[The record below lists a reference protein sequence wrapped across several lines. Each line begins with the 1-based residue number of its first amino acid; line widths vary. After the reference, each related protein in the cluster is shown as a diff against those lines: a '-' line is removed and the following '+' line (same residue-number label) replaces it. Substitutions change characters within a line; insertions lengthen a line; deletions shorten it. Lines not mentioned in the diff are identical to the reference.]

1 MPAPVTQN
9 LEMIYNK
16 LYELSVQIGQLIDR
30 KIYSELI
37 TFMAKKEKLLKEAE
51 IEVKKL
57 QGQEF
62 KSDKLKEICIKYQ
75 NQEMA
80 NIEALK
86 AIKEDIK
93 QELTKTAQSSKLLNA
108 YSPNKELK
116 QGNILDYRQ

>member
-1 MPAPVTQN
+1 MPAPITQN

-37 TFMAKKEKLLKEAE
+37 TYMNRKDKLLKEAE
-51 IEVKKL
+51 EQISKL
-57 QGQEF
+57 KGQEF
-62 KSDKLKEICIKYQ
+62 NSDNLKEICTKYQ
-75 NQEMA
+75 KQELA

-86 AIKEDIK
+86 AIKEDLK
-93 QELTKTAQSSKLLNA
+93 NELRKTSQSSKLLNA
-108 YSPNKELK
+108 YAQNKELK

>member
-1 MPAPVTQN
+1 MPAPITQN

-86 AIKEDIK
+86 TIKEDIK

-108 YSPNKELK
+108 YSSNKELK

>member
-1 MPAPVTQN
+1 MPAPITQN

-86 AIKEDIK
+86 TIKEDIK

>member
-1 MPAPVTQN
+1 MPAPITQN

-57 QGQEF
+57 QGQEC

-86 AIKEDIK
+86 TIKEDIK

>member
-1 MPAPVTQN
+1 MPAPITQN